1 MRSTYRILMLS
12 TVLLGAPLAMAQAQ
26 TMAPG
31 ASPGNNMAAPGA
43 MQNAPAE
50 PVGAYSSVEV
60 LLTSANQ
67 AIAAGQ
73 TGLANQRLA
82 WAKTK
87 IISRWVPKTNGPQTY
102 SAIASPVLKQINDA
116 RFALS
121 KNDPASAQQIITQA
135 LASNAPE
142 LSY

>member
-1 MRSTYRILMLS
+1 MLS
-12 TVLLGAPLAMAQAQ
+12 TVLLATPLAMAQAQ
-26 TMAPG
+26 TSAPG
-31 ASPGNNMAAPGA
+31 ANNMAPSS
-43 MQNAPAE
+43 E
-50 PVGAYSSVEV
+50 PVGAYSSVQQ
-60 LLTSANQ
+60 LLTAANQ
-67 AIAAGQ
+67 TIAAGQ

-87 IISRWVPKTNGPQTY
+87 IINRRLPTTNSPQTY
-102 SAIASPVLKQINDA
+102 ASFDPVQKQINNA

-121 KNDPASAQQIITQA
+121 KHNLAEAQQIINQI